1 LRILFI
7 GDVMGKGGRRAL
19 VELLPKFMGEG
30 IDFVI
35 ANGENASGG
44 MGITPQSAEQL
55 FEAGVDVITSGNH
68 IWKKKEMIPFLE
80 QEPRILRPANYPP
93 GIPGRG
99 GGVYTTS
106 GGEKVGVLNL
116 EGRVFMRA
124 LESPFKTAEEQIS
137 LLQRETHMIIVDF
150 HAEATSEK
158 MALGWFLDGEVSGVL
173 GTHTHVQT
181 ADERVLPGGTAYITD
196 VGMTGPCDSVIG
208 IKKEIALERF
218 LTMMPNKFETATG
231 RVELQGAVVEVDE
244 RTGSSLGI
252 RRVKMGIDHTGA

>member
-1 LRILFI
+1 
-7 GDVMGKGGRRAL
+7 VA
-19 VELLPKFMGEG
+19 ELLPKLMGEG
-30 IDFVI
+30 VDFVI

-44 MGITPQSAEQL
+44 MGITPQIAEQL
-55 FEAGVDVITSGNH
+55 FETGVDVITSGNH
-68 IWKKKEMIPFLE
+68 IWRKKEMIPFLE
-80 QEPRILRPANYPP
+80 QEARLLRPANYPP

-99 GGVYTTS
+99 GGVFTTAS
-106 GGEKVGVLNL
+106 GERVGVLNL
-116 EGRVFMRA
+116 EGRVFMRS

-137 LLQRETHMIIVDF
+137 SLRRETHIIIVDF

-158 MALGWFLDGEVSGVL
+158 MALGWFLDGEVSAVL

-231 RVELQGAVVEVDE
+231 NLELQGAIVEVDE
-244 RTGSSLGI
+244 RSGSSVGI
-252 RRVKMGIDHTGA
+252 RRVKMGIDQANP

>member
-1 LRILFI
+1 
-7 GDVMGKGGRRAL
+7 MA
-19 VELLPKFMGEG
+19 ELLPKLMGEG
-30 IDFVI
+30 VDFVI

-44 MGITPQSAEQL
+44 MGITPQIAEQL
-55 FEAGVDVITSGNH
+55 FETGVDVITSGNH
-68 IWKKKEMIPFLE
+68 IWRKKEMIPFLE
-80 QEPRILRPANYPP
+80 QEARLLRPANYPP

-99 GGVYTTS
+99 GGVFTTAS
-106 GGEKVGVLNL
+106 GERVGVLNL
-116 EGRVFMRA
+116 EGRVFMRS

-137 LLQRETHMIIVDF
+137 SLRRETHIIIVDF

-158 MALGWFLDGEVSGVL
+158 MALGWFLDGEVSAVL

-231 RVELQGAVVEVDE
+231 NLELQGAIVEVDE
-244 RTGSSLGI
+244 RSGSSVGI
-252 RRVKMGIDHTGA
+252 RRVKMGIDQANP